1 MLHGYVF
8 YFLCTLLIGVGSLG
22 ITALTYTRIK
32 TDWMPYYLYFYTT
45 LTVLVGLDF
54 GIYYLAVNMPTIET
68 VNPSLVI
75 SLSYFETCVVIPL
88 LTFILPVFVFVLC
101 GLSVSHWRVKL
112 VGIVVG
118 SEALLQHILIFALR
132 KWRWG
137 EFLSDLV
144 IFGMIG
150 YSVLVGLRT
159 YRTLQDPD
167 RQRLAG
173 RVLLLLGVGV
183 LLQFMDIL
191 SAYFFSFL
199 RLYPLVYCALGV
211 TVARYGSRALLAPSL
226 VPEQSR
232 APVPS
237 HPRSTP
243 LPDARIPVSLN
254 PDEAE
259 LASYAFSEREK
270 DILLLTLK
278 GCSNAE
284 IGEMLHISL
293 STVKAHLTSI
303 YKKAGVKN
311 RYELFAC
318 FTTPQRPLE
327 GSDQEE

>member
-1 MLHGYVF
+1 MLHGYIF
-8 YFLCTLLIGVGSLG
+8 YFLGTLLIGVGSLG
-22 ITALTYTRIK
+22 ITALTYVKTK
-32 TDWMPYYLYFYTT
+32 TDWLPYYLYFYTA
-45 LTVLVGLDF
+45 LTVLVGIDF
-54 GIYYLAVNMPTIET
+54 GLYYLVVNMPT
-68 VNPSLVI
+68 VN
-75 SLSYFETCVVIPL
+75 LSFLITLNYFEICVVVPL

-101 GLSVSHWRVKL
+101 GFPTSHWRVKL
-112 VGIVVG
+112 VGVVVG
-118 SEALLQHILIFALR
+118 SEALLQHVLIFALEE
-132 KWRWG
+132 WG
-137 EFLSDLV
+137 WSEFLSDLA
-144 IFGMIG
+144 IFVMIG
-150 YSVLVGLRT
+150 YSMLVGLRA

-173 RVLLLLGVGV
+173 RLLLLLGVGV

-191 SAYFFSFL
+191 SAYFFSLL

-211 TVARYGSRALLAPSL
+211 TFARYGSRTLLAPSL
-226 VPEQSR
+226 VPEQPR
-232 APVPS
+232 APMPS
-237 HPRSTP
+237 HPQSTL
-243 LPDARIPVSLN
+243 LPDTRIPVSLN